1 MRLSPGITLGPY
13 QIEAP
18 AGAGGMG
25 EVYRAQDTRLGRTVA
40 IKVLPS
46 GLVENMER
54 QQRFEREA
62 RTISKL
68 SHPHICALYDVGHQE
83 GMDYLVLEYLEGE
96 TLEKRLEKGALQTE
110 QLLLYAIQITEAL
123 ENAHKAGITHR
134 DLKPGNIMLT
144 KGGAKLLDFGLAK
157 LAHDASP
164 VGATLTGATLE
175 PRSLTAEGTLLGT
188 FQYMAPE
195 QLEGKEADART
206 DIFALGTVLYEMATG
221 SPAFTGKSKASLIA
235 AILDKEP
242 PPISSLR
249 PMSPPA
255 LDRAVKFCLAKE
267 PDERW
272 QTAHDLKMQLK
283 WIAEGGSQA
292 GVPREVPG
300 RRRRHEI
307 ILGVTAAVLIAALGL
322 TLPFTISRWRE
333 TALPGPTLRFFVS
346 PPENIAFESGMALSP
361 DGRQLVFAARS
372 GTGTQLWLR
381 PLDSLEAHLLPGT
394 QNAWQPFWSP
404 DARYLAFFAD
414 GKLKKMEMA
423 SGTVQSLC
431 DAPDP
436 RGGAWSH
443 SGVIVFAPT
452 FNSVLYQI
460 PAEGGEAS
468 PITTLDNQKGETGH
482 RFPQFLP
489 DGRHFLFFHYYQQ
502 LARKPISVG
511 SLDSKEQKQIF
522 QSTSMVEYAPPGYL
536 IYVRER
542 TLVAQRF
549 DARNLSV
556 FGAVTPLAEGIGV
569 EGETTGN
576 ITGRAAFTTSQSG
589 MLAYRNDEASRTQLT
604 WYDRKGKALGTIGP
618 RGDHDTPAISP
629 DGKSV
634 VVSRQNPGEGRSIW
648 VYDVMRETQ
657 SRLTFEP
664 SLDNASPIWS
674 ADGSHIIYSSNRGGL
689 FDFYWKL
696 SNGAAKEE
704 LLYSSDGNKFPS
716 DVSRDG
722 RYLIFVQDNARRG
735 HFELWV
741 LPLTGEPKPWPYLQ
755 TEFDLNSAVFS
766 PDGHWVAYV
775 SPESGRSEVF
785 VQGFPETGAK
795 FQISNGGAD
804 CPVWRADGKELF
816 YIGADNKIMA
826 VPVES
831 GASFRAGVPQALF
844 PARVRGFIVTGSRT
858 EISVLR
864 DGQKIL
870 VNALQEESIR
880 APITVVAN
888 WTSELKK

>member
-1 MRLSPGITLGPY
+1 MPLAAGTHLGPY
-13 QIEAP
+13 EIVGP
-18 AGAGGMG
+18 LGSGGMG
-25 EVYRAQDTRLGRTVA
+25 EVYRARDTRLDRTVA
-40 IKVLPS
+40 IKILPAQFS
-46 GLVENMER
+46 SDPVR
-54 QQRFEREA
+54 KQRFEREA
-62 RTISKL
+62 KTISTL
-68 SHPHICALYDVGHQE
+68 NHPHICVLYDVGHQD
-83 GMDYLVLEYLEGE
+83 GIDYLVMECVEGE
-96 TLEKRLEKGALQTE
+96 TLAKRLEKGPLPVEQVLKYGAQIADALDK
-110 QLLLYAIQITEAL
+110 
-123 ENAHKAGITHR
+123 AHRSGVVHR
-134 DLKPGNIMLT
+134 DLKPGNVMLT
-144 KGGAKLLDFGLAK
+144 ATGAKLLDFGLAK
-157 LAHDASP
+157 PAAPLTSAAMFTAVTQDSP
-164 VGATLTGATLE
+164 VTEQGAIV
-175 PRSLTAEGTLLGT
+175 GT
-188 FQYMAPE
+188 FQYMSPE
-195 QLEGKEADART
+195 QVEGKELDGRS
-206 DIFALGTVLYEMATG
+206 DIFSLGAVLYEMLTG
-221 SPAFTGKSKASLIA
+221 LRAFEGKSQLSVAS
-235 AILDKEP
+235 AILEKEP
-242 PPISSLR
+242 APITTTKPLT
-249 PMSPPA
+249 PPA
-255 LDRAVKFCLAKE
+255 LDRCIRRGLVKE
-267 PDERW
+267 PERRW
-272 QTAHDLKMQLK
+272 QNAGDLASELQ

-292 GVPREVPG
+292 GVPREVSG
-300 RRRRHEI
+300 SRRRREI
-307 ILGVTAAVLIAALGL
+307 ILGATAAVLIAALAL

-333 TALPGPTLRFFVS
+333 TPSPGATLRFFVS

-381 PLDSLEAHLLPGT
+381 PLDVLEAHLLPGT

-414 GKLKKMEMA
+414 GKLKKMDVA
-423 SGTVQSLC
+423 SGAVQTLC

-436 RGGAWSH
+436 RGGSWSR

-460 PAEGGEAS
+460 PEEGGEAS
-468 PITTLDNQKGETGH
+468 PITTLDNKKGETGH
-482 RFPQFLP
+482 RFPRFLP

-511 SLDSKEQKQIF
+511 SLNSKDQKQIF
-522 QSTSMVEYAPPGYL
+522 ESASMVEYAPPGYL

-549 DARNLSV
+549 DARNLRV
-556 FGAVTPLAEGIGV
+556 FGAVIPLAEGIGV

-589 MLAYRNDEASRTQLT
+589 MLAYRNGEATRTQLT
-604 WYDRKGKALGTIGP
+604 WYDRKGKVLGTVGP

-629 DGKSV
+629 DGKSA

-648 VYDVMRETQ
+648 VYDVTRETQ

-664 SLDNASPIWS
+664 SLDNASPVWS
-674 ADGSHIIYSSNRGGL
+674 ADGSRIIYSSNRGGL

-704 LLYSSDGNKFPS
+704 LLYGSDGNKFPS
-716 DVSRDG
+716 DVSHDG

-741 LPLTGEPKPWPYLQ
+741 LPLTGDHKPWPYLQ

-831 GASFRAGVPQALF
+831 GAGFRAGVPQALF
-844 PARVRGFIVTGSRT
+844 PAPVRGFIVTGSRT
-858 EISVLR
+858 EISVSR

-888 WTSELKK
+888 WDGELRKK